1 MSESI
6 KELQP
11 KEVWSYFSELCAI
24 PRGSKKEEKVIAY
37 MKAFGE
43 SLGLETIVE
52 DIGNVIIKKDATPGM
67 ENRKVT
73 VLQGHI
79 DMVHQKN
86 SDVSFDFDKDGIKT
100 QIVDGW
106 VTAEG
111 TTLGADNGIGV
122 SSAMAILASKD
133 IPHPPLEA
141 LFTIDEETG
150 MTGAINLSP
159 DNLTGKVLL
168 NLDSEEDDELTIG
181 CAGGVNT
188 TANMKYPEDKL
199 KGKYTGYEL
208 TVKGLK
214 GGHSGIDIHL
224 GRGNANKIL
233 NRFLYNAEKGT
244 KMRLASI
251 DGGGLRNAIPREAKA
266 TFAIPKKKIKK
277 FAKKFNER
285 RAEILDEYKHIEPE
299 MLIELRE
306 VKTPKKVMS
315 EGTQNRLTGAVAAIF
330 NGVYRMTPDIP
341 GLVETSS
348 NLARV
353 LAKKGKLAIQSL
365 QRSSIESGKLDVVNT
380 IKAALNPLGANI
392 SNDSDYP
399 GWPPATDSDILKVM
413 QQTYENLFGEQ
424 PKVSA
429 CHAGLECG
437 IIGKQYPE
445 MDMISFGPEI
455 RNPHSPDEKINIESV
470 GKFWTLLLE
479 VLKNIPEDLES

>member
-11 KEVWSYFSELCAI
+11 NKIWKYFSELCAI
-24 PRGSKKEEKVIAY
+24 PRGSKKEEMVIAY

-67 ENRKVT
+67 ENKKVT

-86 SDVSFDFDKDGIKT
+86 SDVSFDFDKDGIKAY
-100 QIVDGW
+100 IDDGW

-122 SSAMAILASKD
+122 SSAMAILASND

-159 DNLTGKVLL
+159 NNLSGKVLL

-188 TANMKYPEDKL
+188 TANMKYKEEKL
-199 KGKYTGYEL
+199 KGKFIGYEL
-208 TVKGLK
+208 SVTGLK

-233 NRFLYNAEKGT
+233 NRFLFNT
-244 KMRLASI
+244 KKNPIMRLASI

-266 TFAIPKKKIKK
+266 TFAVPKKKNKK
-277 FAKKFNER
+277 FAKQFNAR
-285 RAEILDEYKHIEPE
+285 RTEILEEYKHIEPD
-299 MLIELRE
+299 MLIELKE
-306 VKTPKKVMS
+306 IKTPKKVMS
-315 EGTQNRLTGAVAAIF
+315 EGFQKKLTGAIAAVF
-330 NGVYRMTPDIP
+330 NGVFRMTPDIP

-353 LAKKGKLAIQSL
+353 LAKKGKLTIQSL

-380 IKAALNPLGANI
+380 IKAALDPLGAKLT
-392 SNDSDYP
+392 NDSDYP
-399 GWPPATDSDILKVM
+399 GWPPATESEILTVM
-413 QQTYENLFGEQ
+413 QQSYENLFGEQ
-424 PKVSA
+424 PKVLA

-470 GKFWTLLLE
+470 GKFWTLLLD
-479 VLKNIPEDLES
+479 VLKNIPEN